1 MTSSRHPHHDIEPA
15 AGGPAQSGPETEIVA
30 VAIGDGRGGG
40 PPGTEL
46 SRHQHH
52 LLAALTHLH
61 HSLRGPQTLLE
72 AAGHFSRPPFPP
84 PQRDDTIDTFG
95 PRS

>member
-1 MTSSRHPHHDIEPA
+1 MTRSRPPHQDIEPA
-15 AGGPAQSGPETEIVA
+15 EEGAARNGPETEIIA

-40 PPGTEL
+40 PTDTEL
-46 SRHQHH
+46 SPRQHD
-52 LLAALTHLH
+52 LLATLTHLH

-84 PQRDDTIDTFG
+84 PPRDDSTDTFG
-95 PRS
+95 HRS

>member
-1 MTSSRHPHHDIEPA
+1 MTRSRPPHQDIEPA
-15 AGGPAQSGPETEIVA
+15 EEGAARSPPETEIIA

-40 PPGTEL
+40 PTDTEL
-46 SRHQHH
+46 SPHQHH
-52 LLAALTHLH
+52 LLVALTHLH

-84 PQRDDTIDTFG
+84 PPSDDATDMVG